1 MKPFKTHR
9 QQLFIL
15 RSRGLAIQDGS
26 KAMRILEKENYY
38 SLINGYKDLFLQLDA
53 TNGEPLQPEQFKSG
67 TTFNEIYKLF
77 CLDRDLRN
85 TLLEYLLKFESNIKS
100 KISYRFSEKY
110 KEPHAYLVMKNY
122 SRDPKLLKDVLNLIA
137 TISNI
142 ISTRGKKNTSINHYL
157 DKHDGVPLWVL
168 VGYFTLGN
176 INYFYKCLTPQ
187 LQNIIAKD
195 FAIDFNRDYNT
206 KIQFTAE
213 MLEDILKTANHFRNV
228 CAHEERL
235 YSFKLQK
242 PSKSSGISNIINIPT
257 TALEKGNLFTIVC
270 FLKMVISKKDHK
282 SLVRKLEKLFAKY
295 ESDFSSVSF
304 QDILKVMGFEPN
316 WRNFLP

>member
-9 QQLFIL
+9 QQLSIL
-15 RSRGLAIQDGS
+15 RDRGLTIQDGS

-38 SLINGYKDLFLQLDA
+38 SLINGYKDLFLQVDL
-53 TNGEPLQPEQFKSG
+53 NGEPQIPEKYKSG
-67 TTFNEIYKLF
+67 ATFDEIYKLF

-168 VGYFTLGN
+168 AGYFTMGN
-176 INYFYKCLTPQ
+176 VNYFYKCLTPK
-187 LQNIIAKD
+187 LQNVIAKD
-195 FAIDFNRDYNT
+195 FAIDFNRDYHT
-206 KIQFTAE
+206 QIQFTSE
-213 MLEDILKTANHFRNV
+213 MLENILKTANHYRNV

-235 YSFKLQK
+235 YSFKIQK
-242 PSKSSGISNIINIPT
+242 PSKSSSISQSINVPT
-257 TALEKGNLFTIVC
+257 TTLQEGNLFTIIC
-270 FLKMVISKKDHK
+270 FLKMVISKTDHK
-282 SLVRKLEKLFAKY
+282 TLVRKLENLFAKY

-304 QDILKVMGFEPN
+304 QDILQVMGFEVN
-316 WRNFLP
+316 WRNLLP